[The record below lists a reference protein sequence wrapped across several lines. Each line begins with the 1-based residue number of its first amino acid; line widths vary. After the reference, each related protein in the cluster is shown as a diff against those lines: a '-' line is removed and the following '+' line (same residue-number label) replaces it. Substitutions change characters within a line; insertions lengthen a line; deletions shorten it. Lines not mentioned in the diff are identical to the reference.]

1 MSSFITDVL
10 PLLSFFHI
18 HLNESM
24 GEKDPVDPIMRDM
37 VSVKFLNLLFQMYGS
52 KVVLE
57 IRVQDDLFS
66 FGINRFR
73 LPSRLPNLWKFL
85 VLLELD
91 EQLVD
96 PLSSD
101 LEITSNLYNRLPF
114 QPLFDYSRDV
124 SI

>member
-1 MSSFITDVL
+1 
-10 PLLSFFHI
+10 
-18 HLNESM
+18 M

-66 FGINRFR
+66 LGINRFR

-96 PLSSD
+96 PLTTD

-114 QPLFDYSRDV
+114 QPLLDYSRDV

>member
-1 MSSFITDVL
+1 
-10 PLLSFFHI
+10 
-18 HLNESM
+18 M